1 MLEINSRISIPDE
14 ELSWEYARSGGPG
27 GQNVNKVSSK
37 AVLRWHPASSPSLP
51 PAVKARLLAAVK
63 SKLTVE
69 GELLITSQKTRDRE
83 RNVDDCL
90 EKLRTLI
97 LAAATPP
104 KRRVATKPTAS
115 SQRERVESKR
125 KRSDAKNQRRSSPSV
140 HDDD

>member
-69 GELLITSQKTRDRE
+69 GELLITSQRSRDRE
-83 RNVDDCL
+83 RNVQDCL
-90 EKLRTLI
+90 EKLRLVI

-104 KRRVATKPTAS
+104 KRRVATKPTVS

-125 KRSDAKNQRRSSPSV
+125 KRSVAKQQRRSSPSS
-140 HDDD
+140 DDD